1 MDQGT
6 KIEGLDR
13 GIERAV
19 FLLREAGIET
29 FASCDGGEGH
39 PYSEPTIRFHGD
51 HSEGYKAVAIALQH
65 ALPVTDLRRTWDILD
80 GELVGPYWELVF
92 LVPTNTGLSGAEL

>member
-6 KIEGLDR
+6 KIEGLDK

-39 PYSEPTIRFHGD
+39 PYPVPTIRFHGE

-65 ALPVTDLRRTWDILD
+65 ALRVQNLRRTWDVLD
-80 GELVGPYWELVF
+80 GELVGPYWELTFWASKTV
-92 LVPTNTGLSGAEL
+92 